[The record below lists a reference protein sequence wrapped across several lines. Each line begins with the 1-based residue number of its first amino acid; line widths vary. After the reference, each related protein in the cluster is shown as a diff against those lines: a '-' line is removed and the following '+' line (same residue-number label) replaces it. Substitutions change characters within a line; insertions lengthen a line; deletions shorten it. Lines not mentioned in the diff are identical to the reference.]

1 MRDALDRYDTPAW
14 CVDRLL
20 EAIALP
26 VGFWLEP
33 SCGSGSI
40 VEAVVANPGYVYRE
54 GATWTL
60 LDLEPRG
67 KMVVRAEAAD
77 FLTWKAPE
85 RRRYRVAIG
94 NPPYR
99 HAFGFVRRCHELAD
113 VTVMLLR
120 LSFLASSTRARWLRR
135 HPPDVYVLPNRP
147 SFTGGGTDSTDYGW
161 FAWGLSAGGRLHVLA
176 ETPREVRKMARVPEA
191 ELEPDPFAD
200 VPALAD
206 LGGA

>member
-1 MRDALDRYDTPAW
+1 MRDALDRYDTPVW

-20 EAIALP
+20 EAVALP
-26 VGFWLEP
+26 TGFWLEP

-40 VEAVVANPGYVYRE
+40 VRAVEAHPVYRE

-60 LDLEPRG
+60 LDLEPRDA
-67 KMVVRAEAAD
+67 MVGRATAAD
-77 FLTWKAPE
+77 FLAWKAPE

-99 HAFGFVRRCHELAD
+99 HAFDFVRRCHDLAD

-120 LSFLASSTRARWLRR
+120 LGFLASQERSEWMRR

-147 SFTGGGTDSTDYGW
+147 SFTGGVTDSSDYGW
-161 FAWGLSAGGRLHVLA
+161 FVWGRGRGGHVFVL
-176 ETPREVRKMARVPEA
+176 EDTPREERRGRRV